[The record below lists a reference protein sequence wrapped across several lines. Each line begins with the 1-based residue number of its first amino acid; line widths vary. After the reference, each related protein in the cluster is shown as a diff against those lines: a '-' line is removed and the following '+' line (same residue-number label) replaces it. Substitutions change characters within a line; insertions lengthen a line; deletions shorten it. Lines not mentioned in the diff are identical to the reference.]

1 MANVIHIMADGTVK
15 ESIEG
20 TVIKSEQFY
29 KLLNDI
35 QKKKEKKNDSI
46 Y

>member
-1 MANVIHIMADGTVK
+1 MKIVHVMANGEVK